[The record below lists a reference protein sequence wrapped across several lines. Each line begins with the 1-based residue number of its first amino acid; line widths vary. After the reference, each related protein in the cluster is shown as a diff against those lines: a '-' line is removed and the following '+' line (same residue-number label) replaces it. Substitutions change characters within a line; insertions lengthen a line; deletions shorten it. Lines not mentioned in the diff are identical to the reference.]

1 MLNGDSLSRDF
12 PLTVKIAWNDLYL
25 IRGKTS
31 SLKIVDRVFGSR

>member
-12 PLTVKIAWNDLYL
+12 SLTVKIAWNDLYL
-25 IRGKTS
+25 IRGKKS